1 MKYLLRIFLLWPA
14 MTGIQVMA
22 QDSTGLAGTPYQEAQ
37 LSGAGDTSPYLFKEW
52 YSGTVRTNDDKV
64 HDGVQLRYDFVKDEV
79 EYKTGSG
86 LFRLSAGVTEFTIPT
101 GLDLYTFRSGYPSV
115 ASNTEKSFYRVLYDG
130 NTKLLKKYTHP
141 IKVEKASATREMD
154 AGARLFLLKDNK
166 MNPVQLSNRNSF
178 LKLLTDERNKLNYVI
193 KEQQLDF
200 AGEDDLIRLLEEYD
214 SYKAGRGG
222 N

>member
-1 MKYLLRIFLLWPA
+1 MKHLLRIFALACCISTQLN
-14 MTGIQVMA
+14 A
-22 QDSTGLAGTPYQEAQ
+22 QDSTGLGGTPYQEMQ
-37 LSGAGDTSPYLFKEW
+37 LAAGDKSPYLLKEW
-52 YSGTVRTNDDKV
+52 YSGAVRTGNDRV
-64 HDGVQLRYDFVKDEV
+64 HDGVQLRYDYLKDEV
-79 EYKTGSG
+79 EYKVADALYRVS
-86 LFRLSAGVTEFTIPT
+86 SGVTEFSIPS
-101 GLDLYTFRSGYPSV
+101 GVELYTFRSGYPAVGNYSD
-115 ASNTEKSFYRVLYDG
+115 KSFYRVLYDG
-130 NTKLLKKYTHP
+130 NTKLLKKYTNP

-154 AGARLFLLKDNK
+154 AGAKLYLLKDGK
-166 MNPVQLSNRNSF
+166 MNPVQLNNRNSF

>member
-1 MKYLLRIFLLWPA
+1 MKYLLRIFSLVFCVIS
-14 MTGIQVMA
+14 IQANA
-22 QDSTGLAGTPYQEAQ
+22 QDSTGLAGTPYQETQ
-37 LSGAGDTSPYLFKEW
+37 LAAGEKSPYLLKEW
-52 YSGTVRTNDDKV
+52 YSGAVRTSDDRV
-64 HDGVQLRYDFVKDEV
+64 HDGVQLRYDYLKDEV
-79 EYKTGSG
+79 EYKAGSG
-86 LFRLSAGVTEFTIPT
+86 LYRVSSGVTEFTIPS
-101 GLDLYTFRSGYPSV
+101 GVELYTFRSGYPAVGSQ
-115 ASNTEKSFYRVLYDG
+115 TEKSFYRVLYDG
-130 NTKLLKKYTHP
+130 NTKLLKKYTNP

-154 AGARLFLLKDNK
+154 AGAKLYLLKDGK

>member
-1 MKYLLRIFLLWPA
+1 MKYLLRFFPLAFCLIA
-14 MTGIQVMA
+14 IQANA
-22 QDSTGLAGTPYQEAQ
+22 QDSTGLAGTPYQETQ
-37 LSGAGDTSPYLFKEW
+37 LAAGEKSPYLLKEW
-52 YSGTVRTNDDKV
+52 YSGTVRTSDDRV
-64 HDGVQLRYDFVKDEV
+64 HDGVQLRYDYAKDEV
-79 EYKTGSG
+79 EYNTGSG
-86 LFRLSAGVTEFTIPT
+86 LYRVSAGVTEFTIPS
-101 GLDLYTFRSGYPSV
+101 GVELYTFRNGYPAV
-115 ASNTEKSFYRVLYDG
+115 GNQTDKSFYRVLYDG
-130 NTKLLKKYTHP
+130 NVKLLKKYTSP

-154 AGARLFLLKDNK
+154 AGAKLFLLKDGK